1 MLRIPGKRLPQSIR
15 EILHRHRWTQSR
27 LLPNHLL
34 RRFGSAWLVFFL
46 SPQLWPSSQFGPARE
61 PPQCAAPVGSLSTVK
76 HLPDEPIGQQHEGPV
91 RIRRP
96 FLGLAEKFIEHLP
109 QPQLLEERANDE
121 HRSPVAAS
129 RTSTSPRTG
138 SLAEGGWSLVRQ
150 TQKEALQ
157 LRQEGGQD
165 ILTSEIGNG
174 ALGRTIA
181 RTISARIRGNDRE

>member
-1 MLRIPGKRLPQSIR
+1 
-15 EILHRHRWTQSR
+15 
-27 LLPNHLL
+27 
-34 RRFGSAWLVFFL
+34 
-46 SPQLWPSSQFGPARE
+46 
-61 PPQCAAPVGSLSTVK
+61 VK

-121 HRSPVAAS
+121 HRSPGGGFKDINVAQDRFAG
-129 RTSTSPRTG
+129 RGRLG
-138 SLAEGGWSLVRQ
+138 AGAWQ